1 MTNIQKMPLELH
13 PTKRINTI
21 SKDGKDPEVFILQP
35 RVKAELTMRE
45 LCYRIN
51 QSCSLTEADVLAC
64 ISQLNH
70 QVWEAL
76 QQGYKVNL
84 GDLGSFKMAVQSA
97 SKPQPSDLTKT
108 DVRKFKINY
117 QPSKR
122 LKHQLKNGLDMKIV
136 YKK

>member
-1 MTNIQKMPLELH
+1 MPLKLH
-13 PTKRINTI
+13 PSRRINSIT
-21 SKDGKDPEVFILQP
+21 KDGTNPEVYILQTK
-35 RVKAELTMRE
+35 VKAELSMQE

-70 QVWEAL
+70 QVWDAL

-97 SKPQPSDLTKT
+97 SKPQPSDLKKS
-108 DVRKFKINY
+108 DIQKLKINY

-122 LKHQLKNGLDMKIV
+122 LKKQLRGGMEMKIV